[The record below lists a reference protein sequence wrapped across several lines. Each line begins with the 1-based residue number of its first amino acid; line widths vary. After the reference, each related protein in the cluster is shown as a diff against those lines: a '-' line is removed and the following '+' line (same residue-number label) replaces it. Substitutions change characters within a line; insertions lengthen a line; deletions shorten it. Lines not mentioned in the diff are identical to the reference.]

1 MSKVD
6 LRPYGLFWDLD
17 PSTMSSPVPEAY
29 KIAQADFNNNNIY
42 IKDEFGNI
50 KMRIELKEEIGKGAY
65 GHTYSTN
72 LKINGD
78 EAVVKIIGRNQEYT
92 TVDVATEVIMQILV
106 VNATADFVDKSRN
119 LQGPFAPKVYM
130 FAKDER
136 FYYIVNE
143 RMKVDFRTILKIDSS
158 YNFRIG
164 IAQICVA
171 LKVLYDKLQFNHRDF
186 KPDNIMFSFN
196 GMVRVI
202 DFGFSCLTYGD
213 MYISSG
219 YPFPKKVLHHCDKK
233 SRDMNSLFF
242 YLLNYSKYKNVVCP
256 YKRIIRALI
265 YNKAGDPVNWPS
277 TYGAYNGRPELVN
290 LFPEN
295 ILKVFEKLEFHSSRF
310 CSDFNPNWVSNIEEI
325 NTGVIGNLNN
335 EELAFLNTQKMIAF
349 LTDVQSTYLTKRIL
363 RSVTDTE
370 LKDFCYA
377 LLKELNKTEEG
388 GGKKSRKVKRR
399 YNRSLKK

>member
-17 PSTMSSPVPEAY
+17 PSTMRSPVPEAY
-29 KIAQADFNNNNIY
+29 KIATAQYNNNTIY
-42 IKDEFGNI
+42 INDEHGNI
-50 KMRIELKEEIGKGAY
+50 NMRIELKEEIGKGAY
-65 GHTYSTN
+65 GRTYSTN
-72 LKINGD
+72 LKINGN
-78 EAVVKIIGRNQEYT
+78 EAVVKIISRHPEYT
-92 TVDVATEVIMQILV
+92 TVDVATEVIMQVLV
-106 VNATADFVDKSRN
+106 VNATEDFVDPIRKIR
-119 LQGPFAPKVYM
+119 GPFAPKVYM
-130 FAKDER
+130 FAKDEN

-143 RMKVDFRTILKIDSS
+143 RMKVDFRTILNIDSS
-158 YNFRIG
+158 YNLKAGIG
-164 IAQICVA
+164 QICVA

-186 KPDNIMFSFN
+186 KPDNIMFSSN
-196 GMVRVI
+196 GMVRII

-219 YPFPKKVLHHCDKK
+219 YVFPKKVLLHCDKK
-233 SRDMNSLFF
+233 SRDINSLFF

-277 TYGAYNGRPELVN
+277 TYGAYNARPELVN

-295 ILKVFEKLEFHSSRF
+295 ILKIFEKLEFHSSRF
-310 CSDFNPNWVSNIEEI
+310 CSDFNPNWASNIEEI

-335 EELAFLNTQKMIAF
+335 EELNFLNTQKMIAF
-349 LTDVQSTYLTKRIL
+349 LTDAQSTFLTKRIL

-370 LKDFCYA
+370 LKDFCYS
-377 LLKELNKTEEG
+377 LLKELNKTEG
-388 GGKKSRKVKRR
+388 GRKKSRKVKQR